1 MMGKL
6 CFFLLALF
14 VLPVTA
20 QQFPAVR
27 GTLLDG
33 THATLPAKN
42 GKYSL
47 IAIAFHRDAEDALKK
62 WLQPLYDN
70 FIQKGEAGDPFDM
83 AEFHDVNFV
92 FIPMIQGFRK
102 VAEEFKANTDEHYWP
117 YILDTEKTDI
127 RSLQQQ
133 LGVKDHKQPHFY
145 VVDPGGNV
153 VAETQGMFSEQKLEK
168 LEDAIE

>member
-1 MMGKL
+1 M
-6 CFFLLALF
+6 FLAGCLG
-14 VLPVTA
+14 A
-20 QQFPAVR
+20 QQFPSVK
-27 GTLLDG
+27 GTLLNG
-33 THATLPAKN
+33 QSVSLPHKN

-70 FIQKGEAGDPFDM
+70 FIKKESGDPFDM

-102 VAEEFKANTDEHYWP
+102 VADEFKSNTDEHYWP

-127 RSLQQQ
+127 RALQNQ
-133 LGVKDHKQPHFY
+133 LGVKDPKSPHFY
-145 VVDPGGNV
+145 MLDPEGNV
-153 VAETQGMFSEQKLEK
+153 VSSAEGTFSEKKMEQLE
-168 LEDAIE
+168 EAAQ